1 MLLRNRPPMIE
12 SVPAPSAVEGYEH
25 VTASSLAVMKW
36 LSASGVDYVL
46 VGQVA
51 RAIRGAVTA
60 AGPVAL
66 VPAPY
71 GRNLDRLARALNSAH
86 ACERSHQQLL
96 GVAGHSGRE
105 QALKLNASMLVRP
118 QRWALRCGEHELDVE
133 GRPSG
138 SPSYQELLY
147 EAVRYELAPQLAVE
161 VAAPEDVEQ
170 YEHVRRTGVVPEMV
184 VTRG

>member
-1 MLLRNRPPMIE
+1 MIE

-170 YEHVRRTGVVPEMV
+170 YEHVRRTGVVPELV

>member
-1 MLLRNRPPMIE
+1 
-12 SVPAPSAVEGYEH
+12 
-25 VTASSLAVMKW
+25 MKW
-36 LSASGVDYVL
+36 LTASGVDYVL

-51 RAIRGAVTA
+51 RAIRGDVTA
-60 AGPVAL
+60 AGPVAI

-71 GRNLDRLARALNSAH
+71 GRNLDRLARALNGAH
-86 ACERSHQQLL
+86 ASERSHHQLL
-96 GVAGHSGRE
+96 GVTGQTGHAGRE
-105 QALKLNASMLVRP
+105 QTLKMNAAMLVRP
-118 QRWALRCGEHELDVE
+118 QRWALRCGDHELDVE
-133 GRPSG
+133 GRPAG

-184 VTRG
+184 VSRA